1 MNGVPAVSVE
11 TFPLS
16 ESPVAIPT
24 PVEFREDPRV
34 SRVALTGYTI
44 FIVRHDDGAT
54 ELRGP
59 EALLSQVLAL
69 RPAPPD
75 TNIFRKDGHYWTL
88 SYDGKTVRLKDAKGL
103 RDVACLLA
111 SPGEG
116 FHVAELMATEPDDPR
131 SALHREMTGAQLAE
145 VGLKVSSGHAE
156 PVLDAPARQQYRE
169 RLAELQSDLEEA
181 ENMNDQGRAE
191 RARQESDT
199 IAAELASACG
209 LGGRARVTG
218 SSLERARIA
227 VAMRIRNA
235 LVRIEKEHHA
245 LGHHLSRSIKKGLL
259 CSYQPEVSADW
270 AL

>member
-1 MNGVPAVSVE
+1 MNGVPAVSLE

-16 ESPVAIPT
+16 DSQVPIPT
-24 PVEFREDPRV
+24 PVEFRGDTRV

-54 ELRGP
+54 ELRGS
-59 EALLSQVLAL
+59 EALLSRVLAL

-75 TNIFRKDGHYWTL
+75 TNIFRRDGHYWTL

-131 SALHREMTGAQLAE
+131 STSHREMTGAQLAE
-145 VGLKVSSGHAE
+145 VGLDVASDHSE
-156 PVLDAPARQQYRE
+156 PVLDAQARQQYRE

-199 IAAELASACG
+199 IAAALASACG
-209 LGGRARVTG
+209 LGGRARVMG

-245 LGHHLSRSIKKGLL
+245 LGNHLSRSIKKGLL